1 MFNYLSG
8 TIHRNRKR
16 DKEKDETKKKKKKT
30 KNEKLNYFSRN
41 YKEIIHMHYA
51 GR

>member
-1 MFNYLSG
+1 MCLTIYLEQF
-8 TIHRNRKR
+8 I
-16 DKEKDETKKKKKKT
+16 EKGTKKKTKQKKT

>member
-1 MFNYLSG
+1 MCLTIYLEQFIEKG
-8 TIHRNRKR
+8 TK
-16 DKEKDETKKKKKKT
+16 KKTKQKKKKKT